1 MADTPQH
8 TVTPGPVT
16 TRSDAAAGS
25 GVADVAGLHVAFSR
39 AGHSLHALRGVD
51 LRIQPGEIVG
61 LVGESG
67 SGKTVLGLSLLGLL
81 PTTARVTGTVTVH
94 GVELNGA
101 DESTRRRLRRRAL
114 GAVFQDPMTSLD
126 PTMRIGRQ
134 VYEVAGSAAEAR
146 RLLEAVGI
154 ADAERRLRDFPHELS
169 GGLRQRVMLA
179 IALASRPALVIAD
192 EPTTALDVTVQ
203 AQVLRLFRRMR
214 DEFGCAILLVTH
226 DLAVASTV
234 ADRVCVL
241 YGGLVSEIGQVRLVL
256 DHPAH
261 PYTAALMASRIGLQA
276 DRDSELPIIAG
287 EPVHPSSDPVGCNF
301 APRCP
306 AAAPL
311 CREQRPP
318 LAMVVQHAGLAACHF
333 QAGEEVA
340 RTMSA
345 VIRGWVSAAPASG
358 VGGASVRELSVRFPA
373 RRGLR
378 RSEPFDALID
388 VTVSVAPGES
398 VALVGESGSGK
409 TTLLRAIAG
418 LQKPT
423 SGSVDLG
430 GSGRRP
436 QMVFQDA
443 GSSFTPWLT
452 VGQHLE
458 ERVSHLP
465 AAVRRERVL
474 DALSRLG
481 LPGEVARVRA
491 HQLSGGQRQRAALA
505 RAVIEPPDL
514 LLCDEPISAL
524 DASLAATVLNLLG
537 RLRRE
542 LGFAMV
548 FVTHDL
554 AAARL
559 VGDRIIVMNRGRVV
573 EVGGPDAVIRQ
584 PSNPY
589 TKMLLASV
597 PEVVTCQ

>member
-1 MADTPQH
+1 MLT
-8 TVTPGPVT
+8 
-16 TRSDAAAGS
+16 DA
-25 GVADVAGLHVAFSR
+25 VADVAGLRVSFR
-39 AGHSLHALRGVD
+39 RDGRIVHALRGVD
-51 LRIQPGEIVG
+51 LRIGTGEIVG

-81 PTTARVTGTVTVH
+81 PKTARAEGTVTVD

-101 DESTRRRLRRRAL
+101 DEPTRRRLRRRAL
-114 GAVFQDPMTSLD
+114 GAVFQDPMASLD

-134 VYEVAGSAAEAR
+134 VHEVAGSTAEVL

-154 ADAERRLRDFPHELS
+154 PDAQRRLRSFPHELS

-179 IALASRPALVIAD
+179 IALAAGPKLVIAD

-203 AQVLRLFRRMR
+203 AQVLTLFRRMR

-234 ADRVCVL
+234 ADRICVL
-241 YGGLVSEIGQVRLVL
+241 YGGRISEVGQVRAVL
-256 DHPAH
+256 ERPAH
-261 PYTAALMASRIGLQA
+261 PYTAALMASRIGLRA
-276 DRDSELPIIAG
+276 DRASQLPIIGG
-287 EPVHPSSDPVGCNF
+287 EPANPASDPEGCNF

-306 AAAPL
+306 AAASL

-318 LAMVVQHAGLAACHF
+318 LAVVPEHGGLAACHF
-333 QAGEEVA
+333 HAGGEVA
-340 RTMSA
+340 RTLS
-345 VIRGWVSAAPASG
+345 VAASPWIAAASG
-358 VGGASVRELSVRFPA
+358 TGGGGVTVRDLSVQFAA

-378 RSEPFDALID
+378 RGKPLDALSGVD
-388 VTVSVAPGES
+388 LHVAPGEAA
-398 VALVGESGSGK
+398 ALVGESGSGK
-409 TTLLRAIAG
+409 TTLLRVIAG
-418 LQKPT
+418 LQAPT
-423 SGSVDLG
+423 SGSVTLG
-430 GSGRRP
+430 GRGRPP

-443 GSSFTPWLT
+443 GSSFTPWLS
-452 VGQHLE
+452 VGKHLE

-465 AAVRRERVL
+465 ATVRRERVL
-474 DALSRLG
+474 EALTRLG
-481 LPGEVARVRA
+481 LPGEVAQVRA
-491 HQLSGGQRQRAALA
+491 QQLSGGQRQRAALA

-524 DASLAATVLNLLG
+524 DASLAATVLNLIG

-559 VGDRIIVMNRGRVV
+559 VADRIIVMTRGTIV
-573 EVGGPDAVIRQ
+573 EDGSADTVITA

-589 TKMLLASV
+589 TRALLGSV
-597 PEVVTCQ
+597 PEVATCG

>member
-1 MADTPQH
+1 MTF
-8 TVTPGPVT
+8 
-16 TRSDAAAGS
+16 TREGRE
-25 GVADVAGLHVAFSR
+25 LR
-39 AGHSLHALRGVD
+39 ALRGVD
-51 LRIQPGEIVG
+51 LAITPGEIVG

-67 SGKTVLGLSLLGLL
+67 SGKTVLGLSTLGLL
-81 PTTARVTGTVTVH
+81 PKTAQIEGTVTVD
-94 GVELNGA
+94 GVEVNGA
-101 DESTRRRLRRRAL
+101 DEATRRRLRRRSL

-134 VYEVAGSAAEAR
+134 VHEVAGSTAAVLH
-146 RLLEAVGI
+146 LLDAVGI
-154 ADAERRLRDFPHELS
+154 PDAQRRLRDFPHELS

-179 IALASRPALVIAD
+179 IALAARPRLVIAD

-203 AQVLRLFRRMR
+203 AQVLTLFRQMR

-226 DLAVASTV
+226 DLGVASTV
-234 ADRVCVL
+234 ADRICVL
-241 YGGLVSEIGQVRLVL
+241 YGGLISEIGAVRPVL

-261 PYTAALMASRIGLQA
+261 PYTAALMASRIGLDA
-276 DRDSELPIIAG
+276 DRHSQLPIIAG
-287 EPVHPSSDPVGCNF
+287 EPVHPSSDIRGCNF

-306 AAAPL
+306 AATAL
-311 CREQRPP
+311 CREQRPA
-318 LAMVVQHAGLAACHF
+318 LAAVSQHDGLAACHF
-333 QAGEEVA
+333 EAGQEVA
-340 RTMSA
+340 RRLSA
-345 VIRGWVSAAPASG
+345 VAGPWGTTTTASNEGG
-358 VGGASVRELSVRFPA
+358 VSVRQLSVHFPG

-378 RSEPFDALID
+378 RSKPFDALSEVD
-388 VTVSVAPGES
+388 LCVAAGEA

-418 LQKPT
+418 LQEPT
-423 SGSVDLG
+423 SGSVTLG
-430 GSGRRP
+430 GRGRRP

-458 ERVSHLP
+458 ERVPHLP
-465 AAVRRERVL
+465 TAMRRERVSQ
-474 DALSRLG
+474 ALERLG
-481 LPGEVARVRA
+481 LPAEVARVRA
-491 HQLSGGQRQRAALA
+491 QQLSGGQRQRAALA

-559 VGDRIIVMNRGRVV
+559 VADRIIVMTRGRIV
-573 EVGGPDAVIRQ
+573 EVGASDTVIGQ

-589 TKMLLASV
+589 TQSLLASV
-597 PEVVTCQ
+597 PEVATCR